1 MVLLF
6 DLFFVSY
13 AGFRGFVKQ
22 SEYPIV
28 MIALSMISI
37 ACALNVLL
45 LVLRI

>member
-1 MVLLF
+1 MVLSS
-6 DLFFVSY
+6 DLIFVSY

-28 MIALSMISI
+28 TIVLSMISI
-37 ACALNVLL
+37 SCALNVLL